1 MYKVFI
7 NEKKIVLSQEPQNSP
22 KTLNYDGT
30 HSFEFAIDLLTTTAS
45 QGINIYHNDI
55 DKLWSD
61 FKGFFRNIEA
71 AGGVVRN
78 SDNNTL
84 FIHRLGKWDLPKGK
98 IEIGESREL
107 AAVRE
112 VEEECG
118 IFDLQ
123 LKDFINSTYHIYTE
137 RDGKRVL
144 KTTYWFEMFY
154 AGNSVPVPQTEEG
167 ISEVAWKNE
176 EEIENT
182 ILPSTFQNII
192 LILNDFRNKK
202 NLSV

>member
-7 NEKKIVLSQEPQNSP
+7 NEKKIVLSSEPQNSP

-30 HSFEFAIDLLTTTAS
+30 HSFEFAIDLLTNTPS
-45 QGINIYHNDI
+45 QGLNIYHNDI
-55 DKLWSD
+55 DQLWAE
-61 FKGFFRNIEA
+61 FKAFFRNIEA
-71 AGGVVRN
+71 AGGIVLN
-78 SDNNTL
+78 PENKIL

-98 IEIGESREL
+98 IEKGESREL

-118 IFDLQ
+118 IFDLE

-137 RDGKRVL
+137 RNGEKIL

-154 AGNSVPVPQTEEG
+154 KGNETPKPQIEEG
-167 ISEVAWKNE
+167 ISEVGWKTKE
-176 EEIENT
+176 EVESE
-182 ILPSTFQNII
+182 ILPSTFQNIK
-192 LILNDFRNKK
+192 LILNDFQNK
-202 NLSV
+202 NPQS

>member
-7 NEKKIVLSQEPQNSP
+7 NEKKIILSQEPQDSP
-22 KTLNYDGT
+22 KTLNYDGA
-30 HSFEFAIDLLTTTAS
+30 HSFEFAIDLLTNTPS
-45 QGINIYHNDI
+45 QGLNIYHQDI
-55 DKLWSD
+55 DQLWSD

-71 AGGVVRN
+71 AGGIVLN
-78 SDNNTL
+78 PHNKIL

-98 IEIGESREL
+98 IEVGESREL

-118 IFDLQ
+118 IFDLE

-137 RDGKRVL
+137 RDGKKVL

-154 AGNSVPVPQTEEG
+154 VGTGTPKPQIEEG
-167 ISEVAWKNE
+167 ISEVGWKNE
-176 EEIENT
+176 EEIENE
-182 ILPSTFQNII
+182 ILPSTFNNIK
-192 LILNDFRNKK
+192 LILNDFKNK
-202 NLSV
+202 NPQS

>member
-7 NEKKIVLSQEPQNSP
+7 NEKKLILSSEPQNSP

-30 HSFEFAIDLLTTTAS
+30 HSFDFAIDLLENTAS
-45 QGINIYHNDI
+45 QGLNIYHNDI
-55 DKLWSD
+55 DQLWAD
-61 FKGFFRNIEA
+61 FGNYFKKIDA
-71 AGGVVRN
+71 AGGIVMN
-78 SDNNTL
+78 LEHKIL

-98 IEIGESREL
+98 IEPGESREV

-123 LKDFINSTYHIYTE
+123 LKDFINSTYHIYTD
-137 RDGKRVL
+137 RDGKKIL

-154 AGNSVPVPQTEEG
+154 AGTETPIPQIEEG
-167 ISEVAWKNE
+167 INEVGWKNE
-176 EEIENT
+176 EEIESE
-182 ILPSTFQNII
+182 ILPSTFQNIK
-192 LILNDFRNKK
+192 LILNDFKIK
-202 NLSV
+202 NPQ

>member
-30 HSFEFAIDLLTTTAS
+30 HSFEFAIDLLTNTPS
-45 QGINIYHNDI
+45 QGLNIYHNDI
-55 DKLWSD
+55 DELWTD
-61 FKGFFRNIEA
+61 FKAFFRNIEA
-71 AGGVVRN
+71 AGGIVLN
-78 SDNNTL
+78 SENKIL

-98 IEIGESREL
+98 IEKGESREL

-118 IFDLQ
+118 ISDLT
-123 LKDFINSTYHIYTE
+123 LKEFINSTYHIYTE
-137 RDGKRVL
+137 RDGEKVL

-154 AGNSVPVPQTEEG
+154 NGNETLKPQIEEG
-167 ISEVAWKNE
+167 INEAGWKNAQ
-176 EEIENT
+176 EIESE
-182 ILPSTFQNII
+182 IIPSTFQNIK
-192 LILNDFRNKK
+192 LILNDFKNKK
-202 NLSV
+202 PQ

>member
-7 NEKKIVLSQEPQNSP
+7 NEKKIILSQEPQNSP
-22 KTLNYDGT
+22 KTLNYDGA
-30 HSFEFAIDLLTTTAS
+30 HSFEFAIDLLTNTPS
-45 QGINIYHNDI
+45 QGLNIYHQDI
-55 DKLWSD
+55 DQLWSD

-71 AGGVVRN
+71 AGGIVLN
-78 SDNNTL
+78 PDNKIL

-98 IEIGESREL
+98 IEAGESREL

-118 IFDLQ
+118 IFDLE

-137 RDGKRVL
+137 RDGKKVL

-154 AGNSVPVPQTEEG
+154 VGTGTPKPQIEEG
-167 ISEVAWKNE
+167 ISEVGWKNE
-176 EEIENT
+176 EEIENE
-182 ILPSTFQNII
+182 ILPSTFNNIK
-192 LILNDFRNKK
+192 LILNDFKNK
-202 NLSV
+202 NPQS

>member
-7 NEKKIVLSQEPQNSP
+7 NEKKLILSSEPQNSP

-30 HSFEFAIDLLTTTAS
+30 HSFDFAIDLLENTAS
-45 QGINIYHNDI
+45 QGLNIYHNDI
-55 DKLWSD
+55 DQLWAD
-61 FKGFFRNIEA
+61 FGNYFKKIDA
-71 AGGVVRN
+71 AGGIVMN
-78 SDNNTL
+78 LENKIL

-98 IEIGESREL
+98 IEPGESREV

-123 LKDFINSTYHIYTE
+123 LKDFINSTYHIYTD
-137 RDGKRVL
+137 RDGKKIL

-154 AGNSVPVPQTEEG
+154 AGTETPIPQIEEG
-167 ISEVAWKNE
+167 INEVGWKNE
-176 EEIENT
+176 EQIESE
-182 ILPSTFQNII
+182 ILPSTFQNIK
-192 LILNDFRNKK
+192 LILNDFKSK
-202 NLSV
+202 NPQ

>member
-7 NEKKIVLSQEPQNSP
+7 NEKKLILSSEPQNSP

-30 HSFEFAIDLLTTTAS
+30 HSFDFAIDLLENTAS
-45 QGINIYHNDI
+45 QGLNIYHNDI
-55 DKLWSD
+55 DQLWAD
-61 FKGFFRNIEA
+61 FGNYFKKIDA
-71 AGGVVRN
+71 AGGIVTN
-78 SDNNTL
+78 LEHKIL

-98 IEIGESREL
+98 IEPGESREV

-123 LKDFINSTYHIYTE
+123 LKDFINSTYHIYTD
-137 RDGKRVL
+137 RDGKKIL

-154 AGNSVPVPQTEEG
+154 AGTETPIPQIEEG
-167 ISEVAWKNE
+167 INEVGWKNE
-176 EEIENT
+176 EQIESE
-182 ILPSTFQNII
+182 ILPSTFQNIK
-192 LILNDFRNKK
+192 LILNDFKIK
-202 NLSV
+202 NPQ

>member
-7 NEKKIVLSQEPQNSP
+7 NEKKIVLSSEPQNSP

-30 HSFEFAIDLLTTTAS
+30 HSFEFAIDLLTNTPS
-45 QGINIYHNDI
+45 QGLNIYHNDI
-55 DKLWSD
+55 DQLWAE
-61 FKGFFRNIEA
+61 FKAFFRNIEA
-71 AGGVVRN
+71 AGGIVLN
-78 SDNNTL
+78 PENKIL

-98 IEIGESREL
+98 IEKGESREL

-118 IFDLQ
+118 IFDLE

-137 RDGKRVL
+137 RSGEKIL

-154 AGNSVPVPQTEEG
+154 KGNETPKPQIEEG
-167 ISEVAWKNE
+167 ISEVGWKTKE
-176 EEIENT
+176 EVESE
-182 ILPSTFQNII
+182 ILPSTFQNIK
-192 LILNDFRNKK
+192 LILNDFQNK
-202 NLSV
+202 NPQS

>member
-7 NEKKIVLSQEPQNSP
+7 NEKKIVLSQEAQDSP

-30 HSFEFAIDLLTTTAS
+30 HSFEFAIDLLTNTPS
-45 QGINIYHNDI
+45 QGINIYHEDI
-55 DKLWSD
+55 SRLWLD

-71 AGGVVRN
+71 AGGIVLN
-78 SDNNTL
+78 SENKIL

-98 IEIGESREL
+98 IEKGESREL

-118 IFDLQ
+118 IFDLE

-137 RDGKRVL
+137 RDGQKVL

-154 AGNSVPVPQTEEG
+154 SGNETPKPQIEEG
-167 ISEVAWKNE
+167 ISEVGWKNE
-176 EEIENT
+176 EEIKTE
-182 ILPSTFQNII
+182 ILPSTFQNIR
-192 LILNDFRNKK
+192 LILNDFKNKK
-202 NLSV
+202 PQ